1 MSRYFPSFA
10 LLGALLFCS
19 GMPSAISATYYMV
32 SLSNCYMTNAG
43 NNQWKVSFYLQSASS
58 LTGVDSASN
67 YFSVKV
73 PQLSAN
79 GSTMD
84 RNNFVSPIPTLD
96 FTLPTGMIARTP
108 VGASV
113 TVANTNGTL
122 NIATSGNVS
131 FTFSIKDNG
140 AFPAALVSYTYG
152 YSYSSG
158 GGMTSWGYYWFI
170 PGVTNGTCTKYGTA
184 TPPTTIPPLEEII
197 PPEPAFSLKSAVW
210 ELNTADVADVPDVV
224 AAGNGY
230 EASIKNL
237 ASNNLCVSYVTK
249 GVTNKNYALSISNG
263 TTTQGGRN
271 LFTMNGATGSQLFYK
286 LNLASNDGVTANNF
300 DFPAATAKYITLSQ
314 AASGVADRSEM
325 CWTPKINLF
334 RNAATSAGM
343 HTDTLNFIITPQ
355 A

>member
-10 LLGALLFCS
+10 LLGTLLFCS
-19 GMPSAISATYYMV
+19 EIPLVIGATHYV
-32 SLSNCYMTNAG
+32 PTLSNCTMTSAG
-43 NNQWKVSFYLQSASS
+43 NNQWKASFYLQSTSS

-67 YFSVKV
+67 YFSVKI

-84 RNNFVSPIPTLD
+84 RSNFVSPIPALD
-96 FTLPTGMIARTP
+96 FTLPAGMVARTP
-108 VGASV
+108 AGSSI

-122 NIATSGNVS
+122 NISTSGTVS
-131 FTFSIKDNG
+131 FIFSVKDNG
-140 AFPAALVSYTYG
+140 AFPAALVSYSYG

-158 GGMTSWGYYWFI
+158 GGQTTWGYYWFI
-170 PGVTNGTCTKYGTA
+170 PGVTNGTCTRNGTA
-184 TPPTTIPPLEEII
+184 TPPTTIPPIEEII
-197 PPEPAFSLKSAVW
+197 PPEPEFSLKSAVW
-210 ELNTADVADVPDVV
+210 ELNTADVADVPDVA
-224 AAGNGY
+224 AAGNGF
-230 EASIKNL
+230 ETSIKNL

-249 GVTNKNYALSISNG
+249 GVKDKNYALSVSNG
-263 TTTQGGRN
+263 FTTQGGRN
-271 LFTMNGATGSQLFYK
+271 LFTMNGAAGSQLFYK
-286 LNLASNDGVTANNF
+286 LNLASNDGVTTNNV

-325 CWTPKINLF
+325 CWTPKINVF
-334 RNAATSAGM
+334 RNTSTSAGT